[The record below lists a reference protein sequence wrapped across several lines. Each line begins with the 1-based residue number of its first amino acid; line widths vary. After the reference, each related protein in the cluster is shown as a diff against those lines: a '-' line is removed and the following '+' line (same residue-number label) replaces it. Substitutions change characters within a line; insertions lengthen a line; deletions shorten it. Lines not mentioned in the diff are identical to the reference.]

1 MMTTNKNQRTTH
13 IDDVVKCQPR
23 PFFAHCA
30 ICDFFYNY
38 LCMHFIFAD
47 ENDEITHTYTPVL
60 FGSAMFFFVLFIF
73 RMYDLSFCFFSTV
86 LIYLSFSLICY
97 ICTICASFGAQYNFI
112 FFFVCSL
119 HSFPL
124 CHTTQLYTYFT
135 SSYCSFVQNYVSRQN
150 KKKIKMKTSYP
161 CRKKPDGII

>member
-23 PFFAHCA
+23 PFFAQCA

-60 FGSAMFFFVLFIF
+60 FCCVFFFLFIF
-73 RMYDLSFCFFSTV
+73 RMCDLSFCFFSTV

-112 FFFVCSL
+112 FFVCSL
-119 HSFPL
+119 HSFPFATHTIVQILYFILLFICAKL
-124 CHTTQLYTYFT
+124 C
-135 SSYCSFVQNYVSRQN
+135 VAP
-150 KKKIKMKTSYP
+150 K
-161 CRKKPDGII
+161 